1 MPDEPISLDDINDSA
16 AVEAEM
22 RRLRESAPQEPPE
35 GTPDIGPET
44 APETPPVVKV
54 EPETE
59 APPVDAV
66 PEPKPEPKVEP
77 TPEERQ
83 KEGTLQRLLR
93 AEKKRREELE
103 RLLAAKETP
112 AVPVERPKEPTYEDD
127 PAEYLKRRT
136 ESQEQEIQRLRQE
149 VLAREQQSAVERAE
163 ANFERQHPDYRDAT
177 QYLTDLTV
185 RQWRKSGLARVETRQ
200 LAEAVAKGRQGDANF
215 RAYAQHI
222 DALARND
229 AVIQAADKD
238 GRDPEDVAIE
248 WTARDSYVTRER
260 QKIFA
265 GAAAEGR
272 TVPEVAY
279 EVALESGYQPK
290 AKASTESPQKQSPI
304 ADNGA
309 RQRVLQAKEISES
322 ASSLSD
328 ANTGGTAPG
337 PRIIRNRQDIIA
349 LDDNALDVLINSE
362 DYKKL

>member
-1 MPDEPISLDDINDSA
+1 MPDEVNLDDINDSA

-22 RRLRESAPQEPPE
+22 RRLRESAPPEPPE

-59 APPVDAV
+59 KPPA
-66 PEPKPEPKVEP
+66 ETAPEPKVESKPEP

-93 AEKKRREELE
+93 AERKRREDLE
-103 RLLAAKETP
+103 RQLAAKETP
-112 AVPVERPKEPTYEDD
+112 PAPVEKPKEPTYEDD
-127 PAEYLKRRT
+127 PAEYLNRGLEAANAQISRL
-136 ESQEQEIQRLRQE
+136 QQEIAQRDQL
-149 VLAREQQSAVERAE
+149 SAIERAE

-200 LAEAVAKGRQGDANF
+200 LSEAVAKGRQGDPNF
-215 RAYAQHI
+215 RPYAQHI
-222 DALARND
+222 DALAQND
-229 AVIQAADKD
+229 AVIQAADKE
-238 GRDPEDVAIE
+238 GRDPEDIAIE

-272 TVPEVAY
+272 TIPEVAY
-279 EVALESGYQPK
+279 EVAIESGYQPK
-290 AKASTESPQKQSPI
+290 AKASTESPQKQSPTV
-304 ADNGA
+304 DNGA
-309 RQRVLQAKEISES
+309 RQRVLQAKEIGES
-322 ASSLSD
+322 ASSLSE

-349 LDDNALDVLINSE
+349 LDDDALDVLINSG
-362 DYKKL
+362 DYKKI